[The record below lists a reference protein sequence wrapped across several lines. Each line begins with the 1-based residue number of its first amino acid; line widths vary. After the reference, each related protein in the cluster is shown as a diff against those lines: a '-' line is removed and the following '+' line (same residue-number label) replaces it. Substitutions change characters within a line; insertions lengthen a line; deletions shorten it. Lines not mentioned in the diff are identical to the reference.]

1 MVAYLDRT
9 AAANHSINIG
19 IYRLQKKV
27 NMWIG
32 DACFFPLSKAIEEL
46 TNSINKFEK
55 MLMNK
60 AVCVQLSV
68 DQQQA
73 VRQQVA
79 EWRQQLETKNQAM
92 SDLQADTNGKPVA
105 YFYRN
110 LESQLWNTI
119 STLEANHVNY
129 TLLPQDLLQEDI
141 RMFFGNVPSPDGDF

>member
-1 MVAYLDRT
+1 
-9 AAANHSINIG
+9 
-19 IYRLQKKV
+19 
-27 NMWIG
+27 
-32 DACFFPLSKAIEEL
+32 
-46 TNSINKFEK
+46 

-60 AVCVQLSV
+60 AVCAQLSV